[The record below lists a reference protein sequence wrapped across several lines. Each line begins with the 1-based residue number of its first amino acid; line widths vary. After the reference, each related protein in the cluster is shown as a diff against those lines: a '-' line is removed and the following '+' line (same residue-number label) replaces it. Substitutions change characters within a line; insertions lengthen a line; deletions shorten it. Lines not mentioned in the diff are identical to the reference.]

1 MDRRNLLILFGV
13 AVALTAIWFLTPEET
28 GSNNNQLLFPGLKDE
43 LNTIDRVTVSV
54 GDNQRVVTL
63 ERGTDQ
69 WTVAERFGYPADVT
83 RIRQNLIALGNATIL
98 ERKTSNPEF
107 HERLGIE
114 DLDRPGAKGYLLEIH
129 RVGPDGDDTIGL
141 IVGDAGV
148 RGKTAY
154 VRRPGED
161 QGLMIS
167 ADFDLSKE
175 TADWLAGDL
184 MDIASTDI
192 ESITI
197 SHSDGEVVRIEKS
210 SQTDPDFSVL
220 DIPEGRELVYASIAN
235 PVAGLLTKLTMDEVL
250 PAESIDGT
258 TEPSTVARFV
268 TFDGL
273 VVEAMVYAT
282 DDGTRVRFR
291 ATADESAAA
300 QADELN
306 SRVESWVYSLP
317 SFKSDQLSKRLED
330 FLKTDDK

>member
-1 MDRRNLLILFGV
+1 MDRRTLLILFGV
-13 AVALTAIWFLTPEET
+13 AVALAAIWFLTPEET
-28 GSNNNQLLFPGLKDE
+28 SLNNNQLLFPGLKDE

-63 ERGTDQ
+63 ERGTDH
-69 WTVAERFGYPADVT
+69 WSVAERFGYPADVT

-98 ERKTSNPEF
+98 ERKTSNPEL

-129 RVGPDGDDTIGL
+129 RVGPDGDDAIKL
-141 IVGDAGV
+141 IVGDAGI

-192 ESITI
+192 KSISI

-250 PAESIDGT
+250 PAESIDRM
-258 TEPSTVARFV
+258 TEPSTVARFA

-273 VVEAMVYAT
+273 VVEATVYAT
-282 DDGTRVRFR
+282 ADGTRVGFK
-291 ATADESAAA
+291 ATSDESRAA

-306 SRVESWVYSLP
+306 SRLESWVYSLP
-317 SFKSDQLSKRLED
+317 SFKSDQLGKRLED
-330 FLKTDDK
+330 FLKTDGE